1 MWWNLIAL
9 LVATPPQMDL
19 GAVAARAREV
29 SHAAQREGAAIDLA
43 RAERRRSLQ
52 RLNPALGLSAR
63 YTRISEEDPIVID
76 PGIPGISVSIPGP
89 KPDQWA
95 FGFSVTFPLSDWLTR
110 RSAIADASGSAIEA
124 SQALRQAAER
134 RASLE
139 AMLAHLNLVRIVR
152 AEEVARQSL
161 ADAERRQ
168 GEVVRRIEARVASDA
183 DLRLAEVDL
192 AERRQ
197 ALASLGHSKQLV
209 LTQLAS
215 LLDLEGVTAERF
227 VLELPPL
234 AIEPTASPADTKL
247 ELLMEEA
254 WRRRPEPQALNE
266 QERALSARARLAG
279 VQRLPRL
286 DLAAQAQ
293 LVDPNPR
300 TIDQETGLVGIWDVS
315 AVLSWSL
322 DGLWLAE
329 TDERGLAAERAS
341 LEADRRALE
350 DGLRLEIASA
360 LTSLA
365 DSNSQ
370 RDSAQAMVSAAAE
383 GYRVRF
389 ALFQSALS
397 TATELAE
404 AETRLAAARLA
415 LVDAE
420 VGVRVGLARL
430 DHALGRPL

>member
-9 LVATPPQMDL
+9 LVASPPPMDL
-19 GAVAARAREV
+19 GAVSARAREV

-43 RAERRRSLQ
+43 RTERRRNLQ

-76 PGIPGISVSIPGP
+76 PGIPGVSVAIPGA

-110 RSAIADASGSAIEA
+110 RAAIADASASAV
-124 SQALRQAAER
+124 QARQAIRQAAER
-134 RASLE
+134 RASLD
-139 AMLAHLNLVRIVR
+139 AILAHLNLIRITR
-152 AEEVARQSL
+152 AEEVARQSV

-168 GEVVRRIEARVASDA
+168 LEVVRRIEARLASDA
-183 DLRLAEVDL
+183 DRLLAEVDL

-197 ALASLGHSKQLV
+197 TLASLGHSKRLV
-209 LTQLAS
+209 LAQLAA
-215 LLDLEGVTAERF
+215 LLDLEAVTPERF
-227 VLELPPL
+227 LLELDPITSDALLLANADLVPL
-234 AIEPTASPADTKL
+234 L
-247 ELLMEEA
+247 EEA
-254 WRRRPEPQALNE
+254 WRQRPEPRALHE
-266 QERALSARARLAG
+266 QERSLSARGRLAG
-279 VQRLPRL
+279 AQRLPRL

-300 TIDQETGLVGIWDVS
+300 TIDQSSGLVGIWDVS
-315 AVLSWSL
+315 AILSWSL

-329 TDERGLAAERAS
+329 TDERGLSAERLALS
-341 LEADRRALE
+341 ADRRALD

-360 LTSLA
+360 LSSLA
-365 DSNSQ
+365 DARTQ
-370 RDSAQAMVSAAAE
+370 RDSAQAMVAAATE

-389 ALFQSALS
+389 ALFQAAAA

-404 AETRLAAARLA
+404 AETQLAAARLA

-420 VGVRVGLARL
+420 LGIRVGLARL

>member
-9 LVATPPQMDL
+9 WVASPLPMDL
-19 GAVAARAREV
+19 DAVSARAREV

-43 RAERRRSLQ
+43 RTERRRNLQ

-76 PGIPGISVSIPGP
+76 PGIPGVSVAIPGA

-110 RSAIADASGSAIEA
+110 RAAIADASGSAVA
-124 SQALRQAAER
+124 ARQALRRAAER

-139 AMLAHLNLVRIVR
+139 ARLIHLNLIRIVR

-161 ADAERRQ
+161 ADAERRRL
-168 GEVVRRIEARVASDA
+168 EVVRRIEARLASDA
-183 DLRLAEVDL
+183 DRLLAEADL

-197 ALASLGHSKQLV
+197 RLASLGHSKHLI
-209 LTQLAS
+209 LTQLAV
-215 LLDLEGVTAERF
+215 LLDLEPVTPDRF
-227 VLELPPL
+227 VLELEPIADDALPL
-234 AIEPTASPADTKL
+234 ADGDLAPLL
-247 ELLMEEA
+247 EAA
-254 WRRRPEPQALNE
+254 WKERPEPRALNE
-266 QERALSARARLAG
+266 QEQSLDARGRLAG

-300 TIDQETGLVGIWDVS
+300 TIDQSSGLVGIWDVS
-315 AVLSWSL
+315 AILSWSL
-322 DGLWLAE
+322 DGLWLAD
-329 TDERGLAAERAS
+329 TDERGLSAERLALS
-341 LEADRRALE
+341 ADRSALE
-350 DGLRLEIASA
+350 DGIRLEVASA
-360 LTSLA
+360 LSSLA
-365 DSNSQ
+365 DARSQ
-370 RDSAQAMVSAAAE
+370 RDSAQAMVAAATE
-383 GYRVRF
+383 GHRVRF
-389 ALFQSALS
+389 ALFQAAAA

-404 AETRLAAARLA
+404 AETQLAAARLA

-420 VGVRVGLARL
+420 IGLRVGLARL

>member
-9 LVATPPQMDL
+9 LMATPPQMDL
-19 GAVAARAREV
+19 AAVAARAREV
-29 SHAAQREGAAIDLA
+29 SHAAKREGAAVDLA
-43 RAERRRSLQ
+43 RAERRRNLQ
-52 RLNPALGLSAR
+52 RLNPALGVSAR

-76 PGIPGISVSIPGP
+76 PGIPGVSVSIPGP

-95 FGFSVTFPLSDWLTR
+95 FGFSASFPLSDWLTR
-110 RSAIADASGSAIEA
+110 RAAIEDASGSAVAA
-124 SQALRQAAER
+124 SQALERAAER

-139 AMLAHLNLVRIVR
+139 AVLAHLNLIRIVR

-168 GEVVRRIEARVASDA
+168 TEVQKRIEARLASNA

-197 ALASLGHSKQLV
+197 GLASLAHKKRLV
-209 LTQLAS
+209 LTQLSA
-215 LLDLEGVTAERF
+215 LLDLQAFSVESF
-227 VLELPPL
+227 VLELPPS
-234 AIEPTASPADTKL
+234 TATSKGADGDL
-247 ELLMEEA
+247 EALLEDA
-254 WRRRPEPQALNE
+254 WRQRPEPQALSE
-266 QERALSARARLAG
+266 QARALSARSRLAG

-286 DLAAQAQ
+286 DLAAQVQ

-300 TIDQETGLVGIWDVS
+300 TIGQSSGLVGIWDVS
-315 AVLSWSL
+315 AIVSWSL
-322 DGLWLAE
+322 DGLWKAE
-329 TDERGLAAERAS
+329 TDERGLAAERAA
-341 LEADRRALE
+341 LEADRRALD

-360 LTSLA
+360 LSSLA
-365 DSNSQ
+365 DARSQ
-370 RDSAQAMVSAAAE
+370 RDSAEAMIAAASE
-383 GYRVRF
+383 GYRVRL
-389 ALFQSALS
+389 ALFQSSLA

-404 AETRLAAARLA
+404 AETRLASARLA

-420 VGVRVGLARL
+420 VDLRVAQALL